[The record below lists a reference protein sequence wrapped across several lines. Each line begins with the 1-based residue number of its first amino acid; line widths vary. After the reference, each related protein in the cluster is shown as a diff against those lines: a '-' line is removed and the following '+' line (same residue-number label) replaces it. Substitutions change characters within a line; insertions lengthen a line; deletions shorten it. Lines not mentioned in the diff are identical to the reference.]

1 MKKLNITE
9 LVPANDILQDEMEAV
24 KGGWEVHLCFSGCK
38 TGEKGDKGTSEPSK
52 PTTSPGTESGTLNP
66 GA

>member
-9 LVPANDILQDEMEAV
+9 LVPANDILQDEMEAI

-38 TGEKGDKGTSEPSK
+38 TGEKGDKGTK
-52 PTTSPGTESGTLNP
+52 FTTK
-66 GA
+66 